1 MKQAEFLSKKCYDN
15 KMLSTC
21 KNEVECSEYV
31 KNLTGLLSQMLLKVA
46 ETNNNLLRFLI
57 SRNFFSKNFQM
68 TKFCE
73 RAHEEKV

>member
-1 MKQAEFLSKKCYDN
+1 
-15 KMLSTC
+15 MLSTC

-31 KNLTGLLSQMLLKVA
+31 KNLTGLLLQMLLKVA
-46 ETNNNLLRFLI
+46 ETNNNLLTFLI

-73 RAHEEKV
+73 RAHEEKM